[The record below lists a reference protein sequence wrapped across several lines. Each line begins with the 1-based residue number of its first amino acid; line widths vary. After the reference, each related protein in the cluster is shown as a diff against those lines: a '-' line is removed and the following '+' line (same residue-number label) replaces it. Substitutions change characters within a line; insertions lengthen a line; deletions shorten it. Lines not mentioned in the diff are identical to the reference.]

1 MKVLHTSD
9 WHVGKKLGS
18 VDRTDEFLAAIQE
31 LHAICQSRSVDAV
44 LLSGDVWDKGTP
56 TPALMDI
63 GIDAMRK
70 LSNDGAIPVIAIA
83 GNHDSA
89 PFFEAMGKILKPY
102 NIHFVG
108 DVKPPDS
115 GGIVKVDTNGG
126 PLAVGCVPFFRRGSA
141 VDLMDDSSGWYGQYQ
156 EKLRNI
162 FESYARSLAIHQSRG
177 AVTMLMAHATVNGAD
192 VRLQA
197 DGRGERS
204 LHMGEDY
211 AIEGSDFPASI
222 QYVAM
227 GHIHAPQSIKNSSV
241 PAEYAGTLL
250 PLDFGERNE
259 RKRVVV
265 VEAVPGTPVRIESV
279 ELATASRRPLVRLTG
294 DWEAI
299 MDARNKLLTELPLS
313 NPHLDPSEG
322 PYFDIVVETDG
333 ADLGLGDM
341 VRENFANVVKVRSN
355 YEHFDIPVESRRNK
369 PFAESYKEY
378 FQAEYGR
385 VPDAD
390 LMNVFAQVLE
400 QTESRLE
407 QDLMTTHLEGDDA
420 TD

>member
-1 MKVLHTSD
+1 M
-9 WHVGKKLGS
+9 
-18 VDRTDEFLAAIQE
+18 
-31 LHAICQSRSVDAV
+31 
-44 LLSGDVWDKGTP
+44 
-56 TPALMDI
+56 
-63 GIDAMRK
+63 
-70 LSNDGAIPVIAIA
+70 
-83 GNHDSA
+83 
-89 PFFEAMGKILKPY
+89 
-102 NIHFVG
+102 
-108 DVKPPDS
+108 
-115 GGIVKVDTNGG
+115 
-126 PLAVGCVPFFRRGSA
+126 
-141 VDLMDDSSGWYGQYQ
+141 
-156 EKLRNI
+156 
-162 FESYARSLAIHQSRG
+162 
-177 AVTMLMAHATVNGAD
+177 
-192 VRLQA
+192 
-197 DGRGERS
+197 
-204 LHMGEDY
+204 
-211 AIEGSDFPASI
+211 
-222 QYVAM
+222 
-227 GHIHAPQSIKNSSV
+227 
-241 PAEYAGTLL
+241 
-250 PLDFGERNE
+250 DFGERNE
-259 RKRVVV
+259 RKRVVL

-341 VRENFANVVKVRSN
+341 VRENFSNVVKVRSN